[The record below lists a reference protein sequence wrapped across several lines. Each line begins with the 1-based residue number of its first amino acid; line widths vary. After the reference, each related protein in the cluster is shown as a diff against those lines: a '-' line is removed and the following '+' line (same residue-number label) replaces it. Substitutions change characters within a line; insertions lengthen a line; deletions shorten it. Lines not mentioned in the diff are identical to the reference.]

1 MTINQKKQSIVA
13 VRLRLFPIRMLGK
26 QRLLNNY
33 YYLGSHPPSGTVKGK
48 QGTLP
53 NLTGWKLKT
62 TGNFGNE
69 FCDAI

>member
-33 YYLGSHPPSGTVKGK
+33 YYLGAPSAKLEQSKGKK

-53 NLTGWKLKT
+53 NLTGWKLKNN
-62 TGNFGNE
+62 GE
-69 FCDAI
+69 FR